1 MDIFVHILSSR
12 IHIMEKL
19 IEVFMENPEA
29 GFALLKG
36 MIEKYK
42 PMAYEAAGVVMDIY
56 KDFANNKEYPA
67 TVAKVKKNMYDAYLA
82 AGFNEDQALAL
93 MINDNIQLM
102 NNIKKQSSKVT
113 STKKGN

>member
-1 MDIFVHILSSR
+1 
-12 IHIMEKL
+12 MEKL
-19 IEVFMENPEA
+19 FEVFMESPEA

-42 PMAYEAAGVVMDIY
+42 PMAYEAAGIIMDIY
-56 KDFANNKEYPA
+56 KDFANNIEYPA

-102 NNIKKQSSKVT
+102 NNIKKQSAKSI
-113 STKKGN
+113 SSKKGN

>member
-1 MDIFVHILSSR
+1 
-12 IHIMEKL
+12 MEKL
-19 IEVFMENPEA
+19 IEVFMESPEA

-42 PMAYEAAGVVMDIY
+42 PMAYEVAGIVMDVY
-56 KDFANNKEYPA
+56 KDFANNTDYPA
-67 TVAKVKKNMYDAYLA
+67 TVAKVKKNIYDAYIE

-102 NNIKKQSSKVT
+102 NNIKKLSSNST
-113 STKKGN
+113 SSKKGN

>member
-1 MDIFVHILSSR
+1 
-12 IHIMEKL
+12 MEKL
-19 IEVFMENPEA
+19 IEVFMESPEA

-42 PMAYEAAGVVMDIY
+42 PMAYEVAGIVMDVY
-56 KDFANNKEYPA
+56 KDFANNTEYPV
-67 TVAKVKKNMYDAYLA
+67 TVARIKKNMYDAYLE

-102 NNIKKQSSKVT
+102 NNIKKLSSNST
-113 STKKGN
+113 SSKKGN

>member
-1 MDIFVHILSSR
+1 
-12 IHIMEKL
+12 MEKL
-19 IEVFMENPEA
+19 IEVFMESPEA

-42 PMAYEAAGVVMDIY
+42 PMSYEVAGIVMDVY
-56 KDFANNKEYPA
+56 KDFANNTEYPA

-102 NNIKKQSSKVT
+102 NNIKRLSTNSTSS
-113 STKKGN
+113 KKGN

>member
-1 MDIFVHILSSR
+1 
-12 IHIMEKL
+12 MESPK
-19 IEVFMENPEA
+19 A

-42 PMAYEAAGVVMDIY
+42 PMAYDVVEIIMDIY
-56 KDFANNKEYPA
+56 KDFANNTEYPA
-67 TVAKVKKNMYDAYLA
+67 TVAKVKKNMYDAYID

-93 MINDNIQLM
+93 MINDNIRLM
-102 NNIKKQSSKVT
+102 DNIKKQSSKVT

>member
-1 MDIFVHILSSR
+1 
-12 IHIMEKL
+12 MEKL
-19 IEVFMENPEA
+19 IEVFMESPEA

-42 PMAYEAAGVVMDIY
+42 PMAYEVAGIVMDVY
-56 KDFANNKEYPA
+56 KDFANNIDYPA
-67 TVAKVKKNMYDAYLA
+67 TVAKVKKNIYDAYLE

-102 NNIKKQSSKVT
+102 NNIKKLSSNST
-113 STKKGN
+113 SSKKGN